1 MTMELVT
8 DEKLAKAW
16 CTMGAAWIGITSIQ
30 VVPLK
35 TWPRFDSTLRK
46 RQTNRMAIPVKH
58 HILRFNPENQLEKNM
73 SSVYLAI
80 TGAIP
85 YGSFDAQF
93 LLWTK

>member
-1 MTMELVT
+1 
-8 DEKLAKAW
+8 
-16 CTMGAAWIGITSIQ
+16 
-30 VVPLK
+30 
-35 TWPRFDSTLRK
+35 
-46 RQTNRMAIPVKH
+46 MAIPVKH

-93 LLWTK
+93 LL